1 MSKLTISVVVGY
13 VLLNVLAIKL
23 VLDKLDELNVGIP
36 ETMETMESL
45 ETLMLFNMR
54 NEIQREI
61 DDEFVDIVEN
71 LDEEI

>member
-1 MSKLTISVVVGY
+1 MRKLKITIVLGY
-13 VLLNVLAIKL
+13 VLLNVIAIKR

-61 DDEFVDIVEN
+61 DDEFVEIVEG
-71 LDEEI
+71 LDEE

>member
-1 MSKLTISVVVGY
+1 MSKLKITIVLGY
-13 VLLNVLAIKL
+13 VLLNVIAIKR

-61 DDEFVDIVEN
+61 DDEFVEIVEG
-71 LDEEI
+71 LDEE

>member
-1 MSKLTISVVVGY
+1 MSKLKITIVIGY
-13 VLLNVLAIKL
+13 VLLNVIAIKR

-61 DDEFVDIVEN
+61 DDEFVEIVEG
-71 LDEEI
+71 LDEE

>member
-1 MSKLTISVVVGY
+1 MRKLKITIVLGY
-13 VLLNVLAIKL
+13 VLLNVIAIKR

-45 ETLMLFNMR
+45 ETLMMFNMR
-54 NEIQREI
+54 NEIQRGI

-71 LDEEI
+71 LDEE